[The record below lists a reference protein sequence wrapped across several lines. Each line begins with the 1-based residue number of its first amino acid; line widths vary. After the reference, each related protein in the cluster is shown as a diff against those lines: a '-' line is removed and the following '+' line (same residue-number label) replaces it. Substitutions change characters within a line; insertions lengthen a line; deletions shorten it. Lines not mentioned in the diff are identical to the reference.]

1 MTNDAKDKAL
11 FLLKLSE
18 QEPHNNV
25 FRDML
30 ETIKH
35 RWESSVDE
43 IGRCLMNSF
52 ESSCNLKRVLRLWN
66 ADFMIALKDLL
77 HTIAPRVWR
86 EDSPYCGGFAKWRG
100 NDEFKQAWGDGAEV
114 AHIYFCLEVFR
125 MCQQKKFCFP
135 TAMDMV
141 HHLRSSTQKSVRG
154 LLSEEERRTYVREAR
169 EWKERQE
176 RLGSYWEEVVARPE
190 SISIMREHMMHM
202 SVVRCFVKKV
212 TKGAMRDPVCRIDG
226 KCMTWEEIVMHV
238 GEDPAMRG
246 KSAWKKADRMR
257 VLARE
262 HGVKPPNKVWSDEET
277 HELIDLVMKT
287 QTGPGFWCEVFAQW
301 KATNRTCTTYSPTQ
315 LRERYRSLHNNITG
329 KARAR
334 HDLVLKEEQI
344 EFIRSHYESLSW
356 HKQKNSTPVPIDLY
370 HHMESKLP
378 RGHVEWNDI
387 ITIVEGEPALQG
399 ANVFRKVQCMKK
411 LAQRHGV
418 KAPPITDEWTE
429 ADTRDL
435 IRLVM
440 QTPDS
445 ICFWEDIFN
454 QWKMIRKD
462 TTVYSP
468 DQLQNRYRMLHG
480 NVMLK
485 TRRQADLVLPQE
497 EIDFIRSH
505 PLVHSRCRTPEGDT
519 DAKPLQQA
527 KSRYGVLSE
536 EARLGQLKEYVR
548 QERQW
553 HAHDPSYVVLRPT
566 EDSYN
571 MNYRREKFGKN
582 PSWWKVDQF
591 FKEAELEQRL
601 SYWINNLV
609 SFAQGKNGAEKS
621 EYFQKQCAGLL
632 KKVGQVLQYE
642 EDDWWSLEKY
652 LKPPP
657 GGISDENTNPKPTGP
672 EVISVR
678 NEILLPTKSGRARTR
693 PSWLEDTVILRP
705 NRQPRVD

>member
-18 QEPHNNV
+18 QEPHNNA
-25 FRDML
+25 FRDLL

-77 HTIAPRVWR
+77 HTVAPRVWR

-100 NDEFKQAWGDGAEV
+100 NDE
-114 AHIYFCLEVFR
+114 

-141 HHLRSSTQKSVRG
+141 HLLKSSTQKSVRG

-176 RLGSYWEEVVARPE
+176 RLGSYWEEVLASPE

-212 TKGAMRDPVCRIDG
+212 SKGAMRDPVCRIDG

-277 HELIDLVMKT
+277 REFIDLVMKT
-287 QTGPGFWCEVFAQW
+287 PTGPGFC
-301 KATNRTCTTYSPTQ
+301 
-315 LRERYRSLHNNITG
+315 
-329 KARAR
+329 
-334 HDLVLKEEQI
+334 
-344 EFIRSHYESLSW
+344 
-356 HKQKNSTPVPIDLY
+356 
-370 HHMESKLP
+370 KLP
-378 RGHVEWNDI
+378 QVHVEWNDI

-399 ANVFRKVQCMKK
+399 ANVFQKVQCMKK

-480 NVMLK
+480 NVLLK

-582 PSWWKVDQF
+582 PSWWKVDQS